1 MKFLLS
7 VPVLFTIAAAGLP
20 PPVPPTYAPPSPP
33 PGYGPPPGHLMS
45 HQKPHPFFQFML
57 MKLMKDGNNGENNNN
72 LHRMMLLQHLFG
84 SGAGTGHGPEGL
96 SHPLIINSL
105 LNNQDGNNGGNS
117 NNDNFQRMMLL
128 QHLFGGG
135 AGMGH
140 GHGGL
145 SHPLIMNSLLNDQ
158 CTEPVADCT
167 IPNNNN
173 GIVCGSSP
181 TPQHNDADIKPCCK
195 CTNLSL
201 I

>member
-1 MKFLLS
+1 MKFLLC
-7 VPVLFTIAAAGLP
+7 VPALLTIAAAGLP
-20 PPVPPTYAPPSPP
+20 PPIPPTYAPPRPP
-33 PGYGPPPGHLMS
+33 PGYGPPPG
-45 HQKPHPFFQFML
+45 QQPHPFFQFML

-117 NNDNFQRMMLL
+117 NNDNLHRMMLL

-135 AGMGH
+135 AG

-195 CTNLSL
+195 CTSQ
-201 I
+201 